1 MDKIFDKETVKYIK
15 ALGMPADAIFNLQ
28 KNKLKEYAIEKLSL
42 AITAIEKEDYSLI
55 EKDTFFSPAGDGY
68 GSEDTCLNFGAIM
81 GEIKV
86 NIEELFD
93 IIQGGDPVCYWV
105 DEID

>member
-15 ALGMPADAIFNLQ
+15 ALGMPDDAIFNLQ

-55 EKDTFFSPAGDGY
+55 KKDTFFSPAGDSY

-81 GEIKV
+81 GAIKL

-93 IIQGGDPVCYWV
+93 IIQGDKN
-105 DEID
+105 D